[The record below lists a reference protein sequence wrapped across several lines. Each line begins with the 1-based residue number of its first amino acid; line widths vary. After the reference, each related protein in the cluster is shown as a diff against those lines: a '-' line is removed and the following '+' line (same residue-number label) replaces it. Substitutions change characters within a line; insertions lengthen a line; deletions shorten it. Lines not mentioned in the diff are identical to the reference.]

1 MPEDISLLP
10 KEVEKKKEQEIRDRR
25 LRRGGLVF
33 LAVTSFIFIGVF
45 AYLLVLKSQLS
56 NLKQDIADEVS
67 KVTSLSEIE
76 LSATDLEKRVGA
88 LAKIFD
94 EKLYFSDL
102 LDVLI
107 KAVPA
112 DVGIMEVT
120 APSDK
125 VISISGTSRS
135 YASLKQFL
143 LNLKETGAT
152 LPDRQAESV
161 GFEAVDLRS
170 VSLDQ
175 QTGEYNFD
183 LNLIVAKEG
192 LRK

>member
-10 KEVEKKKEQEIRDRR
+10 KEVERKKEQDARDRL

-33 LAVTSFIFIGVF
+33 LAVTLLICIGSF
-45 AYLLVLKSQLS
+45 AYSLTLKSQLS
-56 NLKQDIADEVS
+56 NLQEDIAGEMS
-67 KVTSLSEIE
+67 KIDSLLEIE
-76 LSATDLEKRVGA
+76 RNTKDLERRVGG
-88 LAKIFD
+88 LVKILE

-102 LDVLI
+102 LEALA

-112 DVGIMEVT
+112 DVAIAEVT
-120 APSDK
+120 APSEEA
-125 VISISGTSRS
+125 VSISGTSRS
-135 YASLKQFL
+135 YVSLKQFL
-143 LNLKETGAT
+143 LNLKETGSA
-152 LPDRQAESV
+152 SV
-161 GFEAVDLRS
+161 DFEVVGLRS

-183 LNLIVAKEG
+183 LTLVIDEGG

>member
-10 KEVEKKKEQEIRDRR
+10 KEVERKKEQEIRDRL

-33 LAVTSFIFIGVF
+33 LAVSLLLAVGVF
-45 AYLLVLKSQLS
+45 VYSLALKSQLS
-56 NLKQDIADEVS
+56 NLEQDIADERS
-67 KVTSLSEIE
+67 KTGSLSEIE
-76 LSATDLEKRVGA
+76 LDATDLESRVGG
-88 LAKIFD
+88 LGKVFD

-102 LDVLI
+102 LDALA

-112 DVGIMEVT
+112 DVAIAEVT
-120 APSDK
+120 APSEK

-135 YASLKQFL
+135 YVSLKNFL
-143 LNLKETGAT
+143 LNLKETGST
-152 LPDRQAESV
+152 SV
-161 GFEAVDLRS
+161 DFEVVELRS

-183 LNLIVAKEG
+183 LNLMVAEGG